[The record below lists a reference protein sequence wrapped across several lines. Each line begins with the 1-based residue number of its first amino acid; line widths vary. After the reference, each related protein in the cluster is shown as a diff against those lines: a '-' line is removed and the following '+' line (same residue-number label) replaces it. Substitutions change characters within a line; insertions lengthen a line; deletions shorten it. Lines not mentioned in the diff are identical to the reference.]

1 MLSKLDGAFPTL
13 VSRSMK
19 FPQCHSSRYRHWTR
33 RIQCNWQSA
42 AVRRNKQWVQLVF
55 GSYPSKNKYTNTETT
70 TCQPRRLPI
79 TCVCV
84 FVMNLFAY
92 QSSKFQRV
100 PSLIPFNT
108 SSLMFL
114 QIENQLLLW
123 NKLPRR
129 KHWKCLVC
137 TSVIY
142 INSAIHP
149 VAS

>member
-79 TCVCV
+79 TCVCLLWIYSHTKALSFNTCQV
-84 FVMNLFAY
+84 
-92 QSSKFQRV
+92 
-100 PSLIPFNT
+100 LIPFNT